1 MPEEIVSVGDLI
13 DIIVDWIL
21 EEAEIHDFGELGDLG
36 DRVDVGD
43 YPVFEQQL
51 EVIATSEKVREA
63 VAKRMSEA
71 QAHGRAFP
79 LPTAREVAAAR
90 ERALARRQRRS

>member
-21 EEAEIHDFGELGDLG
+21 EEAEIHDFVDLG
-36 DRVDVGD
+36 DRGELGD

-51 EVIATSEKVREA
+51 EAIATNQEVREA

-71 QAHGRAFP
+71 QARSLRAN
-79 LPTAREVAAAR
+79 
-90 ERALARRQRRS
+90 